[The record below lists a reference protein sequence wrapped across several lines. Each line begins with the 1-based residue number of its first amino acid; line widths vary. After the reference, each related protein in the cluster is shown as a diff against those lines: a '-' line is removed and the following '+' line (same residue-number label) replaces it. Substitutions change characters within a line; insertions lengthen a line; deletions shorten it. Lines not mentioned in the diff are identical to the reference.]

1 MLILNKQLWSRY
13 KPYAII
19 FLICV
24 WLFMFISILIRNP
37 SSQETQEKMVM
48 MKIDMNALMSLG
60 GKIAATKENSK
71 YGSALIY
78 ITLYNEG
85 WSRNLV
91 HSYEE
96 KLIEQGWKKI
106 QRSTL
111 SFCKADVLAEIRP
124 NSGTMN
130 NQGTNSVSMT
140 FDAST
145 IETCSSIRR

>member
-19 FLICV
+19 FLIFV
-24 WLFMFISILIRNP
+24 WLFMFISILIKNP
-37 SSQETQEKMVM
+37 GSQETQEKMAM
-48 MKIDMNALMSLG
+48 MKVDMSALMSLG

-78 ITLYNEG
+78 LTLYDEG

-91 HSYEE
+91 HKYEE
-96 KLIEQGWKKI
+96 KLIERGWEKT
-106 QRSTL
+106 QRPTL
-111 SFCKADVLAEIRP
+111 SFCKVDVLAEIRP

-140 FDAST
+140 FDVST
-145 IETCSSIRR
+145 IETCSSQRR